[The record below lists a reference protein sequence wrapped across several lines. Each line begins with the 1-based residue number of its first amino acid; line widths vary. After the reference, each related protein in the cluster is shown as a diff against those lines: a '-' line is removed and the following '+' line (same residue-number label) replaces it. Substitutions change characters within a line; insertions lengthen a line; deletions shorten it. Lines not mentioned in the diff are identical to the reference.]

1 MSERFSGEIA
11 QARIVEQGRLLTQML
26 RTGAKEPN
34 VSAFDPA
41 KIVINEAIDHLQVEL
56 DQLDLETRTRKN
68 VAKDTILKIIGMEE
82 KKIQSV
88 RNDQTGKS
96 SGTNVLGAP

>member
-1 MSERFSGEIA
+1 
-11 QARIVEQGRLLTQML
+11 ML